1 MSRLPDPVRPP
12 ARLLAALVL
21 LLAAGSALAA
31 PLSLEQC
38 LELAY
43 ANSPRLEGARQQ
55 VAAQREGILGSYGA
69 FMPTFSASA
78 GYGHQFVGPKP
89 ASTQYNTITQEFFV
103 LDPIAS
109 RDYETYS
116 FSLRGSWTLFSG
128 LSRWADLAARK
139 ASFAAAEYDLAQTHH
154 EVEGDVINAYYQL
167 VRAQKML
174 ALRRGNL
181 EANREQYDQSRRAFA
196 MGAVAR
202 SDTLRASVRYAE
214 ARLNLLEA
222 ENNLQLTSL
231 TLATAIGLAPTRD
244 LVVETV
250 ADPQII
256 HVERDRAIEAALGS
270 HPQLLAGGERLT
282 AARQGVRQAQAGF
295 WPSLSAGYSF
305 GWSDLRSPDNLGQM
319 FDQDYTYNLSM
330 GLSWSIFDG
339 FRTRQATNQA
349 RASARIQEYNLEQQ
363 RRGVIQS
370 VESTLVT
377 LDNSRKRIE
386 LARATVALAEEDL
399 RLARERYRVGAATL
413 LEVTEAE
420 VSLVQAQSSEID
432 GVTSYLIALAE
443 LERVTGLDLRGQ
455 GGSQ

>member
-1 MSRLPDPVRPP
+1 MSRLPDPVRPL
-12 ARLLAALVL
+12 ARFLAALVL
-21 LLAAGSALAA
+21 LLAAGPALAA
-31 PLSLEQC
+31 PLSLEHC
-38 LELAY
+38 LDLAR
-43 ANSPRLEGARQQ
+43 ANSPRLESARQQ
-55 VAAQREGILGSYGA
+55 IVSQREGILGSYGA
-69 FMPTFSASA
+69 FLPTFSASA

-89 ASTQYNTITQEFFV
+89 SSTQYNTITQEFFTQ
-103 LDPIAS
+103 DPIAS

-139 ASFAAAEYDLAQTHH
+139 ANYAAAGHDLEQTRH
-154 EVEGDVINAYYQL
+154 EVESDVINAYYQL
-167 VRAQKML
+167 VRAQKMV

-214 ARLNLLEA
+214 ARQDLLEA
-222 ENNLQLTSL
+222 ENSLQLSSL
-231 TLATAIGLAPTRD
+231 TLATAIGLEPARD

-250 ADPQII
+250 ADPPNI
-256 HVERDRAIEAALGS
+256 HVERDRAIAAALAS
-270 HPQLLAGGERLT
+270 HPQLLAGGERLL
-282 AARQGVRQAQAGF
+282 AARQGIRQARAGF

-305 GWSDLRSPDNLGQM
+305 GWADLRPPDDPIQV
-319 FDQDYTYNLSM
+319 FDQDYTYSLSM
-330 GLSWSIFDG
+330 SMSWSIFDG
-339 FRTRQATNQA
+339 FRTRQYANQA
-349 RASARIQEYNLEQQ
+349 RASARVQEYNLELQ

-455 GGSQ
+455 GGGR